1 MTTESTT
8 AEIPELNR
16 EISVCKQTQSW
27 SPSSIRTSWVGSLEA
42 IRDATTDEDL
52 AAAIDAAATEAR
64 RLATIIAQR
73 LVDPDEIRERLYADL
88 TAEQDDEIRD
98 MTVAELVGWMRENDV
113 TIDDATAGERDGY
126 EITTRGARAYASCRS
141 WRGCED
147 YDFVEIDLLAVEDD
161 HA

>member
-1 MTTESTT
+1 MTTINTLRDL
-8 AEIPELNR
+8 PELNR

-42 IRDATTDEDL
+42 IRDATHEEDL

-73 LVDPDEIRERLYADL
+73 LVDPDEIRERLYDDL

-98 MTVAELVGWMRENDV
+98 MTVVQLVGWMRENDV
-113 TIDDATAGERDGY
+113 TIDDATAGKRDGY
-126 EITTRGARAYASCRS
+126 EITTRGALAYASCRS
-141 WRGCED
+141 WRGSED
-147 YDFVEIDLLAVEDD
+147 YDYVEIDLLAEVV
-161 HA
+161 

>member
-42 IRDATTDEDL
+42 IRDATTDDDL

-73 LVDPDEIRERLYADL
+73 LVDPDEIRERLYDDL
-88 TAEQDDEIRD
+88 TAEQDAEVRD
-98 MTVAELVGWMRENDV
+98 MTVAELVGWMRENGV

-126 EITTRGARAYASCRS
+126 EITGRRARAYASCRS
-141 WRGCED
+141 WRGSED

>member
-1 MTTESTT
+1 MTTINTLRDL
-8 AEIPELNR
+8 PELNR

-42 IRDATTDEDL
+42 IRDATHEEDL

-73 LVDPDEIRERLYADL
+73 LVDPDEIRERLYDDL

-113 TIDDATAGERDGY
+113 TIDDATAGKRDGY
-126 EITTRGARAYASCRS
+126 EITTRGALAYASCRS
-141 WRGCED
+141 WRGSED
-147 YDFVEIDLLAVEDD
+147 YDYVEIDLLAEVV
-161 HA
+161 

>member
-1 MTTESTT
+1 MTTINTLRDL
-8 AEIPELNR
+8 PELNR

-73 LVDPDEIRERLYADL
+73 LVDPDEIRERLYDDL

-113 TIDDATAGERDGY
+113 TIDDATAGKRDGY
-126 EITTRGARAYASCRS
+126 EITTRGALAYASCRS
-141 WRGCED
+141 WRGSED
-147 YDFVEIDLLAVEDD
+147 YDYVEIDLLAEVV
-161 HA
+161 

>member
-1 MTTESTT
+1 MTTINTLSDLPTLNC
-8 AEIPELNR
+8 EIAA
-16 EISVCKQTQSW
+16 CKQAQSW
-27 SPSSIRTSWVGSLEA
+27 SPNSIRTSWVGTLEA

-64 RLATIIAQR
+64 RLATICAHI
-73 LVDPDEIRERLYADL
+73 LGDPDEIRERLYADL

-98 MTVAELVGWMRENDV
+98 MTVAELVGWMRENGV
-113 TIDDATAGERDGY
+113 TIDDATNGERDGY
-126 EITTRGARAYASCRS
+126 EITGRRARAYASCRS

>member
-1 MTTESTT
+1 MTTINTLRDL
-8 AEIPELNR
+8 PELNR

-73 LVDPDEIRERLYADL
+73 LVETDEIRERLYDDL

-141 WRGCED
+141 WRGSED
-147 YDFVEIDLLAVEDD
+147 YDYVEIDLLAAEVV
-161 HA
+161 